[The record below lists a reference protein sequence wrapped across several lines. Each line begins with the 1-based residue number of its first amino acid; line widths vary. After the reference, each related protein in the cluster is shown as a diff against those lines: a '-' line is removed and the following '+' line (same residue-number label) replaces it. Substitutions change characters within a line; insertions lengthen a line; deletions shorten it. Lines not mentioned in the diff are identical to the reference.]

1 METKQTKSE
10 ATGTNLK
17 PGTTETYLG
26 PEPNGKTLGAG
37 AIETDLWKLKL
48 KTKTGKGNSSP
59 IWLETKTTDSN
70 SFAEF
75 KGMN

>member
-1 METKQTKSE
+1 MTECLIAVFKSVGQAMKTKKTKSETE

-37 AIETDLWKLKL
+37 TIETDL
-48 KTKTGKGNSSP
+48 
-59 IWLETKTTDSN
+59 
-70 SFAEF
+70 
-75 KGMN
+75 